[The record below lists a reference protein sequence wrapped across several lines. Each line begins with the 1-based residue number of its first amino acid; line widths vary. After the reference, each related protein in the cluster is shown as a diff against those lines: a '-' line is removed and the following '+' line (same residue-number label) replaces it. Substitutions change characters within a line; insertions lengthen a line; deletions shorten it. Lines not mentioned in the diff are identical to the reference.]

1 MTRVFTSL
9 RDKIAPNREL
19 YSMYVGGR
27 TLKKR
32 LWLILSLVS
41 VALLLSGC
49 TEYNDPISKDS
60 TGFWNEYIV
69 WPLVSAIQYFADLL
83 GTYAWGIIVVTIII
97 RLAIL
102 PLMIKQTKSSKKMQ
116 EIQPKM
122 KELQAKYS
130 SKDQQTQQQYQKEV
144 MALMKESGA
153 NPLTGCLPIFIQM
166 PILIGFYH
174 AISRMNI
181 TPAFELGSF
190 FMFPLAESSVFL
202 AVLAGIMQFVVL
214 RTGPSMDN
222 PQMKV
227 MMYIMPVMIIGF
239 GIALP
244 AALSLYWVV
253 GNIIS
258 IIQNL
263 IIYKPWN
270 KKEIQP
276 TVNGGAKK

>member
-1 MTRVFTSL
+1 MC
-9 RDKIAPNREL
+9 
-19 YSMYVGGR
+19 VGGR

-49 TEYNDPISKDS
+49 TEYNEPISKDS
-60 TGFWNEYIV
+60 TGLWNEYIV
-69 WPLVSAIQYFADLL
+69 WPLVSVIQYFAELL

-97 RLAIL
+97 RLAIM

-130 SKDQQTQQQYQKEV
+130 SKDQQTQQQYQQEV
-144 MALMKESGA
+144 MVLMKESGV

-174 AISRMNI
+174 AISRMNV

-190 FMFPLAESSVFL
+190 FMFPLAESSV
-202 AVLAGIMQFVVL
+202 VLAILAGVMQFVVL
-214 RTGPSMDN
+214 FTGPAMDN
-222 PQMKV
+222 PQMKI

-270 KKEIQP
+270 KKVTQP

>member
-1 MTRVFTSL
+1 M
-9 RDKIAPNREL
+9 
-19 YSMYVGGR
+19 
-27 TLKKR
+27 
-32 LWLILSLVS
+32 ILLLVS
-41 VALLLSGC
+41 MTLLLSGC
-49 TEYNDPISKDS
+49 TEYNKPISAES
-60 TGFWNEYIV
+60 TGFWNEFIV
-69 WPLVSAIQYFADLL
+69 WPLVSAIKYFADLL

-130 SKDQQTQQQYQKEV
+130 SKDQQTQQQYQQEV
-144 MALMKESGA
+144 MSLMRDSGV
-153 NPLTGCLPIFIQM
+153 NPLSGCLPIFIQM

-174 AISRMNI
+174 AISRMNL

-190 FMFPLAESSVFL
+190 FMFPLAEPSIVL
-202 AVLAGIMQFVVL
+202 AVLAGIMQYIVL
-214 RTGPSMDN
+214 MTGPSMDN

-227 MMYIMPVMIIGF
+227 MMYIMPIMIVGF

-258 IIQNL
+258 ILQNL
-263 IIYKPWN
+263 VIYKPWN
-270 KKEIQP
+270 KK
-276 TVNGGAKK
+276 TN